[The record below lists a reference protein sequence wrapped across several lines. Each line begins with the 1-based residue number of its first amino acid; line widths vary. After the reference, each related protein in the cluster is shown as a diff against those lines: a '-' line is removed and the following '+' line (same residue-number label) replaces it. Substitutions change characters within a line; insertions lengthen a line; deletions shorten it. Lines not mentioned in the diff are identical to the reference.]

1 MFLSR
6 LDPRCAVPADLDA
19 VTTIAETE
27 RDPLEVGADPA
38 GIRSV
43 WEAIRKLY
51 ASGIHPAI
59 SVCVRRSGRV
69 VLHRSIGHTVGN
81 GPHDRPD
88 APKRVVTPAT
98 PFCLASTS
106 KAITAMLLHHLDERG
121 ALRMDDPVCEYIP
134 EFGCHGKDAITIR
147 HILSHRAG
155 VPNTPPDSM
164 DPDLLARPDEI
175 VHLLCEQ
182 RPLWRAGTR
191 LAYHAV
197 TTGFLLGE
205 IVRRVTG
212 RDIRTYLGETV
223 CRPLGMRWLNYGVA
237 PEDVDLVARNYST
250 GPIPVPPFSTLLR
263 RALGLDFG
271 TAVEMLNDPRFL
283 TCIFPSANIV
293 ANADEAC
300 RFFEMLRR
308 GGDLDGVQVFTPRTV
323 RRAVVEQSYLE
334 MDLTLILPFRYSMGF
349 MLGAQWFSLYGP
361 GTPHAFGHLGLTN
374 VIVWA
379 DPEREVSAAILT
391 SGKPVVYFALVWLFE
406 ALRRIAA
413 SCPPV
418 RS

>member
-1 MFLSR
+1 MFAR
-6 LDPRCAVPADLDA
+6 LDPRSRIPADLDS

-27 RDPLEVGADPA
+27 RDPYEVGADAA
-38 GIRSV
+38 GLRSV
-43 WEAIRKLY
+43 WDAIRKLY

-69 VLHRSIGHTVGN
+69 VLHRSIGHAVGN
-81 GPHDRPD
+81 GPSDPPET
-88 APKRVVTPAT
+88 PKRLVTPDT

-106 KAITAMLLHHLDERG
+106 KAITAMLLHHLDERD
-121 ALRMDDPVCEYIP
+121 AIRMDDPVCEYIP
-134 EFGCHGKDAITIR
+134 EFACHGKDAITIR

-164 DPDLLARPDEI
+164 DPGLLSRPDDI

-182 RPLWRAGTR
+182 TPLWRPGTR
-191 LAYHAV
+191 LGYHAV

-205 IVRRVTG
+205 VVRRVTG
-212 RDIRTYLGETV
+212 RDIRTYLDETV
-223 CRPLGMRWLNYGVA
+223 CKPLGFRWLNYGVA
-237 PEDVDLVARNYST
+237 PDDVDLVARNYST

-263 RALGLDFG
+263 RALGLDFP

-293 ANADEAC
+293 ATADEAC

-334 MDLTLILPFRYSMGF
+334 MDLTLVLPFRYSMGF

-361 GTPHAFGHLGLTN
+361 GTPQAFGHLGLTN
-374 VIVWA
+374 IIVWA

-391 SGKPVVYFALVWLFE
+391 SGKPVVYFALIWLFE
-406 ALRRIAA
+406 ALRRIASA
-413 SCPPV
+413 CPPV
-418 RS
+418 R